1 MRSASKYED
10 LSDLPEDERQSLVT
24 RTVAAVHYI
33 SGRTSTYSAEIARIL
48 KGNPQLHVHT
58 SPIIGVV
65 KALRHDLA
73 AGYLQTLTELVH
85 AAVFADFIQMAQYL
99 VESGYKDAAAV
110 ICGSTLESHLRELC
124 KRYEITAEIN
134 GRPKKADQMNAEL
147 AKASAYSALDQ
158 KSVTAWLDLRNKA
171 AHGKYSLY
179 DRNQVD
185 LLISGV
191 SQFLARTPA

>member
-10 LSDLPEDERQSLVT
+10 LSDLPTDERQSLVT
-24 RTVAAVHYI
+24 RTVAAVHYV

-48 KGNPQLHVHT
+48 KEKPQLHAHT

-85 AAVFADFIQMAQYL
+85 AAVFADFIQMAQCL

-124 KRYEITAEIN
+124 KRYEIHR
-134 GRPKKADQMNAEL
+134 GDQWKAKE
-147 AKASAYSALDQ
+147 
-158 KSVTAWLDLRNKA
+158 
-171 AHGKYSLY
+171 G
-179 DRNQVD
+179 
-185 LLISGV
+185 
-191 SQFLARTPA
+191 